1 MSEQVPDPAPGAR
14 FSHVYGQRG
23 EPTQDSERVRYR
35 IGATIQ
41 SRILHHDR
49 KVNEFVEWKIG
60 ITAPWTK
67 SWAVFLMEID
77 LKDVLDLITVFA
89 DYLRGVRPN
98 GEVVARGWLVE
109 IDQIFREENVHYRTE
124 PKGGVRFYIDENF
137 AQARSSVIAA
147 LSGARYSNALAEFEK
162 GMAALAQA
170 PPDGKGAIRG
180 VSGAA
185 EALFRLMTSKPRLG
199 AAESDA
205 LSPIL
210 QRVYAQQVTALRSA
224 QKMLESFK
232 GWIDAA
238 HFYRHEE
245 GVEEPSQPP
254 LQLATYLVGSGS
266 MHLRWLAELDSQH
279 SI

>member
-1 MSEQVPDPAPGAR
+1 
-14 FSHVYGQRG
+14 
-23 EPTQDSERVRYR
+23 
-35 IGATIQ
+35 
-41 SRILHHDR
+41 
-49 KVNEFVEWKIG
+49 
-60 ITAPWTK
+60 
-67 SWAVFLMEID
+67 
-77 LKDVLDLITVFA
+77 VLDLITVIA
-89 DYLRGVRPN
+89 DYLRAWTN
-98 GEVVARGWLVE
+98 WEVVARSWLAE

-137 AQARSSVIAA
+137 SQARSSVIAA

-180 VSGAA
+180 VFGAA
-185 EALFRLMTSKPRLG
+185 EAVFRLMTTAPRLG
-199 AAESDA
+199 AAESEL

-210 QRVYAQQVTALRSA
+210 QRMLAQQDTALRSA
-224 QKMLESFK
+224 QKMLASFK
-232 GWIDAA
+232 DWTNAA

-245 GVEEPSQPP
+245 GAEEPSQPP

-266 MHLRWLAELDSQH
+266 MHLRWLAELDSQC